1 MGREVTAVLLALL
14 KRPLPEIAALAGM
27 VILVIL
33 SVGVSFNLIAR
44 GLALLR
50 IKKIGVTGIEC
61 ETKKR

>member
-1 MGREVTAVLLALL
+1 MTAVILALL
-14 KRPLPEIAALAGM
+14 KRPLPEIAALTGM

-33 SVGVSFNLIAR
+33 SIGVSFNLIAR

>member
-1 MGREVTAVLLALL
+1 MTAVLLALL

-50 IKKIGVTGIEC
+50 IKKIGVTGNEC